1 MNEDDR
7 RELIARQHRALY
19 GNEPAMYS
27 PDGTAARQSQDSR
40 LSVSGSV
47 RGSSPLAY
55 DSFGAQSQSGAESAV
70 QMPSRELAASVPDR
84 RASTSPAVS
93 NPPGFSMAET
103 LHQTTRTAGSPS
115 NNSPSIMQGAMPPQ
129 ASTGVAPIGT
139 RPSHSQNTTAK
150 RSITPNTRSIP
161 AASDK
166 TPSNNAPGLGSWGT
180 DSGVWG
186 NMNTNKSVQASVWG

>member
-19 GNEPAMYS
+19 GNEPAMY
-27 PDGTAARQSQDSR
+27 PRDGTALRQSQDSR
-40 LSVSGSV
+40 LSISGSV

-55 DSFGAQSQSGAESAV
+55 DSFGPQSQSGAESSV
-70 QMPSRELAASVPDR
+70 QMPPRELAASVPER
-84 RASTSPAVS
+84 RASASPAAP

-115 NNSPSIMQGAMPPQ
+115 DSSPSILQGAMPPQ

-139 RPSHSQNTTAK
+139 RPSHSQNTTAQ
-150 RSITPNTRSIP
+150 RSITPSTRSIP

-166 TPSNNAPGLGSWGT
+166 TPSSNAPGLGSWGT

-186 NMNTNKSVQASVWG
+186 NMNTKSAQASVWG